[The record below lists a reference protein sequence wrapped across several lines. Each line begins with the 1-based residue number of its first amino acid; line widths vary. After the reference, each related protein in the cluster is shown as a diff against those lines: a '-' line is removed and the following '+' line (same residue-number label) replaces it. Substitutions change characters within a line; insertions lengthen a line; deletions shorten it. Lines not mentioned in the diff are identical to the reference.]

1 MENQE
6 FKNIQEFD
14 LRPLLLS
21 KEGTPLVLNKEKKLV
36 ESLQFKQ
43 LMKVIKDR
51 KIALRVYNAI
61 KKIELGEFKN
71 SKLRDENGE
80 LMIVWHGSPRKFK
93 RFDLNAKGEFSWR
106 NTGLHFQSSRE
117 IVFQYALKAQRAWS
131 RLLLDIAA
139 QRFGFEDGYF
149 YKLTFKDLP
158 REQKE
163 EAIKIYNEIIED
175 LIKNGEDSKFFH
187 KGYVTRYNP
196 ESGKLEERRDPSLD
210 YILYG
215 KRTFGME
222 WVLEIFGYQ
231 MPTKENCSLIN
242 IILDDDDV
250 HRAYFGNEIGGYIY
264 AAVLNIENP
273 FYEDT
278 RHIDFSFKEGEKSH
292 KEKGTDGMIL
302 THSQN
307 IIGDG
312 NIEVSNTKGTY
323 SVAVFDPDRIKII
336 GVENIGVEKEGKFEI
351 NKEFMK

>member
-21 KEGTPLVLNKEKKLV
+21 KKGIPLVLNKEKKLV
-36 ESLQFKQ
+36 ESLQFKE

-93 RFDLNAKGEFSWR
+93 RFDLSARGEFSWK
-106 NTGLHFQSSRE
+106 NTGLHFQSSKE
-117 IVFQYALKAQRAWS
+117 LVLQYALKAQRAWFD
-131 RLLLDIAA
+131 LMLYIAA
-139 QRFGFEDGYF
+139 ERFGFEYGYV

-187 KGYVTRYNP
+187 KGYVSRYNP
-196 ESGKLEERRDPSLD
+196 ESDKWEERRDPSLD

-215 KRTFGME
+215 KSRFGME

-231 MPTKENCSLIN
+231 MPTKENCSLVN
-242 IILDDDDV
+242 IINNNDKYLV
-250 HRAYFGNEIGGYIY
+250 YFGNEIGAYIY

-278 RHIDFSFKEGEKSH
+278 KDIDFSFKEGEKSH
-292 KEKGTDGMIL
+292 KEQGTDGTIL
-302 THSQN
+302 IHSEN
-307 IIGDG
+307 LIGMG
-312 NIEVSNTKGTY
+312 RIEIPNSKGTY

-351 NKEFMK
+351 NEEFMK